1 MKVVA
6 IVGMTGSGKSE
17 VARVFLENGFTMV
30 RFGDVTDIELK
41 KQGLPLTEENE
52 RPVREAFRQQHGMA
66 AYAILNLPRID
77 EALKKSSVVVDGL
90 YSWEEYLHLKE
101 YYGDG
106 LIVVAVYSSP
116 RTRYA
121 RLAERQ
127 IRPLTALEARSRDHA
142 EIENMNKGGPIAIA
156 DYTIINE
163 KSFTD
168 LKAQIEAIIAGL

>member
-17 VARVFLENGFTMV
+17 VARVFQENGFTLV

-52 RPVREAFRQQHGMA
+52 RPVREAFRRKHGMA

-77 EALKKSSVVVDGL
+77 EALKTSHVVVDGL
-90 YSWEEYLHLKE
+90 YSWEEYIHLKE
-101 YYGDG
+101 YYDDS

-116 RTRYA
+116 KRDIPDWETGRY
-121 RLAERQ
+121 
-127 IRPLTALEARSRDHA
+127 
-142 EIENMNKGGPIAIA
+142 
-156 DYTIINE
+156 
-163 KSFTD
+163 D
-168 LKAQIEAIIAGL
+168 L

>member
-17 VARVFLENGFTMV
+17 VARVFQENGFIPV

-52 RPVREAFRQQHGMA
+52 RPVREAFRKQHGMA

-77 EALKKSSVVVDGL
+77 EALKASNVVVDGL
-90 YSWEEYLHLKE
+90 YSWEEYIHLKD
-101 YYGDG
+101 YYGDN

-116 RTRYA
+116 QTRYT
-121 RLAERQ
+121 RLGSRQ
-127 IRPLTALEARSRDHA
+127 IRPLTPREARSRDHA

-156 DYTIINE
+156 DYTLINE
-163 KSFTD
+163 ISFKD
-168 LKAQIEAIIAGL
+168 LKAETEGIISRL